1 VLLVDLVLAR
11 QIGVVSMKI
20 LVLHEIDYLEKVIYE
35 IHEFPE
41 LLAKVGHD
49 VTFFHF
55 QEGANRAKK
64 NLFRKKEI
72 VGRVV
77 P

>member
-1 VLLVDLVLAR
+1 
-11 QIGVVSMKI
+11 MKI

-41 LLAKVGHD
+41 LLARAGHE

-55 QEGANRAKK
+55 QEGANRAK
-64 NLFRKKEI
+64 
-72 VGRVV
+72 
-77 P
+77 

>member
-1 VLLVDLVLAR
+1 
-11 QIGVVSMKI
+11 MKI

-41 LLAKVGHD
+41 LLARAGHE

-55 QEGANRAKK
+55 PYDGELPVDCLQQG
-64 NLFRKKEI
+64 I
-72 VGRVV
+72 
-77 P
+77 PTQ